1 MELPMISSA
10 FAQSAAGG
18 AGGFS
23 LQGLLP
29 FVLIFIIFYFLLI
42 RPQQK
47 KVKEHKL
54 MVESLKRGNK
64 VLTAGGILG
73 VVTKAIDGSET
84 VSVEI
89 SSGVTVELARQMIS
103 EVRGEEKIKAKA
115 VENKRQTLDSKFGQV
130 NKDYVT
136 QFEKRVKDG
145 MEMAQSE
152 LSRAIESGD
161 ATAQVNAQKRIAGT
175 MRTF

>member
-1 MELPMISSA
+1 MVFISFFLYNVPLLIIVLGVFMISSA

-47 KVKEHKL
+47 RVKQHKL

-73 VVTKAIDGSET
+73 VVTKAVDGSET
-84 VSVEI
+84 ISVEI
-89 SSGVTVELARQMIS
+89 SQGVTVELARQMIS
-103 EVRGEEKIKAKA
+103 EVRGEEKVKSIDSKPKTKAK
-115 VENKRQTLDSKFGQV
+115 SK
-130 NKDYVT
+130 K
-136 QFEKRVKDG
+136 
-145 MEMAQSE
+145 
-152 LSRAIESGD
+152 
-161 ATAQVNAQKRIAGT
+161 
-175 MRTF
+175 

>member
-47 KVKEHKL
+47 RVKQHKL

-103 EVRGEEKIKAKA
+103 EVRGEEKIKA
-115 VENKRQTLDSKFGQV
+115 VENKTKPKSK
-130 NKDYVT
+130 K
-136 QFEKRVKDG
+136 
-145 MEMAQSE
+145 
-152 LSRAIESGD
+152 
-161 ATAQVNAQKRIAGT
+161 
-175 MRTF
+175 

>member
-1 MELPMISSA
+1 MISSA

-47 KVKEHKL
+47 RVKQHKL

-89 SSGVTVELARQMIS
+89 SSGVTVESARQMIS

-115 VENKRQTLDSKFGQV
+115 VENKTKPKSK
-130 NKDYVT
+130 K
-136 QFEKRVKDG
+136 
-145 MEMAQSE
+145 
-152 LSRAIESGD
+152 
-161 ATAQVNAQKRIAGT
+161 
-175 MRTF
+175 

>member
-1 MELPMISSA
+1 MISSA

-47 KVKEHKL
+47 RVKQHKL

-64 VLTAGGILG
+64 VLTAGGIFG
-73 VVTKAIDGSET
+73 VVTKAVDGSET

-89 SSGVTVELARQMIS
+89 ASGVTVDLARQMIS
-103 EVRGEEKIKAKA
+103 EVRGEEKVKNTETKSKGKAKP
-115 VENKRQTLDSKFGQV
+115 KK
-130 NKDYVT
+130 
-136 QFEKRVKDG
+136 
-145 MEMAQSE
+145 
-152 LSRAIESGD
+152 
-161 ATAQVNAQKRIAGT
+161 
-175 MRTF
+175 

>member
-47 KVKEHKL
+47 RVKQHKL

-103 EVRGEEKIKAKA
+103 EVRGEEKIRAKKLGIS
-115 VENKRQTLDSKFGQV
+115 NFKKKSPYLTILR
-130 NKDYVT
+130 T
-136 QFEKRVKDG
+136 QGHKLNSIF
-145 MEMAQSE
+145 
-152 LSRAIESGD
+152 
-161 ATAQVNAQKRIAGT
+161 N
-175 MRTF
+175 

>member
-1 MELPMISSA
+1 MISSA

-18 AGGFS
+18 GGAFS

-42 RPQQK
+42 RPQQTR
-47 KVKEHKL
+47 VKQHKL

-89 SSGVTVELARQMIS
+89 ASGVTVELARQMIS
-103 EVRGEEKIKAKA
+103 EVRGDQKLKPED
-115 VENKRQTLDSKFGQV
+115 NKKSNSK
-130 NKDYVT
+130 K
-136 QFEKRVKDG
+136 K
-145 MEMAQSE
+145 
-152 LSRAIESGD
+152 
-161 ATAQVNAQKRIAGT
+161 
-175 MRTF
+175 

>member
-1 MELPMISSA
+1 MISSA

-47 KVKEHKL
+47 RVKQHKL

-73 VVTKAIDGSET
+73 VVTKAVDGSET

-89 SSGVTVELARQMIS
+89 ASGVTVELARQMIS
-103 EVRGEEKIKAKA
+103 EVRGEEKVKNTDTKTKVKAKP
-115 VENKRQTLDSKFGQV
+115 KK
-130 NKDYVT
+130 
-136 QFEKRVKDG
+136 
-145 MEMAQSE
+145 
-152 LSRAIESGD
+152 
-161 ATAQVNAQKRIAGT
+161 
-175 MRTF
+175 

>member
-1 MELPMISSA
+1 MISSA
-10 FAQSAAGG
+10 FAQAAAGG

-29 FVLIFIIFYFLLI
+29 FILIFIIFYFLLI

-47 KVKEHKL
+47 RVKQHKL

-89 SSGVTVELARQMIS
+89 ASGVTVELARQMIS
-103 EVRGEEKIKAKA
+103 EVRGDQKLKP
-115 VENKRQTLDSKFGQV
+115 VDNKKSTSK
-130 NKDYVT
+130 K
-136 QFEKRVKDG
+136 K
-145 MEMAQSE
+145 
-152 LSRAIESGD
+152 
-161 ATAQVNAQKRIAGT
+161 
-175 MRTF
+175 

>member
-1 MELPMISSA
+1 MELSMISSA

-29 FVLIFIIFYFLLI
+29 FILIFIIFYFLLI

-47 KVKEHKL
+47 RVKQHKL

-89 SSGVTVELARQMIS
+89 SSGVIVELARQMIS

-115 VENKRQTLDSKFGQV
+115 VENKTKPKSK
-130 NKDYVT
+130 K
-136 QFEKRVKDG
+136 
-145 MEMAQSE
+145 
-152 LSRAIESGD
+152 
-161 ATAQVNAQKRIAGT
+161 
-175 MRTF
+175 

>member
-1 MELPMISSA
+1 MVFISFFLYNFPLLIIVLGVFMISTA

-47 KVKEHKL
+47 RVKQHKL

-73 VVTKAIDGSET
+73 VVTKAVDGSET
-84 VSVEI
+84 ISVEI
-89 SSGVTVELARQMIS
+89 SQGVTVELARQMIS
-103 EVRGEEKIKAKA
+103 EVRGCLLYTSPSTRE
-115 VENKRQTLDSKFGQV
+115 
-130 NKDYVT
+130 
-136 QFEKRVKDG
+136 
-145 MEMAQSE
+145 
-152 LSRAIESGD
+152 
-161 ATAQVNAQKRIAGT
+161 
-175 MRTF
+175 

>member
-1 MELPMISSA
+1 MELLMISSA

-47 KVKEHKL
+47 RVKQHKL

-115 VENKRQTLDSKFGQV
+115 VENKTKPKSK
-130 NKDYVT
+130 K
-136 QFEKRVKDG
+136 
-145 MEMAQSE
+145 
-152 LSRAIESGD
+152 
-161 ATAQVNAQKRIAGT
+161 
-175 MRTF
+175 

>member
-1 MELPMISSA
+1 MISSA

-47 KVKEHKL
+47 RVKQHKL

-73 VVTKAIDGSET
+73 VVTKAVDGSET
-84 VSVEI
+84 VNVEI
-89 SSGVTVELARQMIS
+89 ASGVTVELARQMIS
-103 EVRGEEKIKAKA
+103 EVRGDQKLKPAD
-115 VENKRQTLDSKFGQV
+115 NKKSTSK
-130 NKDYVT
+130 K
-136 QFEKRVKDG
+136 K
-145 MEMAQSE
+145 
-152 LSRAIESGD
+152 
-161 ATAQVNAQKRIAGT
+161 
-175 MRTF
+175 

>member
-1 MELPMISSA
+1 MVSSA
-10 FAQSAAGG
+10 FAQSAAGS

-29 FVLIFIIFYFLLI
+29 FILIFIIFYFLLI

-47 KVKEHKL
+47 RVKQHKL

-73 VVTKAIDGSET
+73 VVTKAVDGSET

-89 SSGVTVELARQMIS
+89 ASGVTVELARQMIS
-103 EVRGEEKIKAKA
+103 EVRSDQKLKSAD
-115 VENKRQTLDSKFGQV
+115 NKKSTSK
-130 NKDYVT
+130 K
-136 QFEKRVKDG
+136 K
-145 MEMAQSE
+145 
-152 LSRAIESGD
+152 
-161 ATAQVNAQKRIAGT
+161 
-175 MRTF
+175 

>member
-1 MELPMISSA
+1 MVFIRFFLYKLLSYFLIFMELPMISSA

-47 KVKEHKL
+47 RVKQHKL

-103 EVRGEEKIKAKA
+103 EVRGEEKIKSA
-115 VENKRQTLDSKFGQV
+115 ENKSKP
-130 NKDYVT
+130 KS
-136 QFEKRVKDG
+136 KK
-145 MEMAQSE
+145 
-152 LSRAIESGD
+152 
-161 ATAQVNAQKRIAGT
+161 
-175 MRTF
+175 

>member
-1 MELPMISSA
+1 MISSA

-47 KVKEHKL
+47 RVKQHKL

-73 VVTKAIDGSET
+73 VVTKAVDGSET

-89 SSGVTVELARQMIS
+89 ASGVTVDLARQMIS
-103 EVRGEEKIKAKA
+103 EVRGEEKVKNTDTKSKGKAKP
-115 VENKRQTLDSKFGQV
+115 KK
-130 NKDYVT
+130 
-136 QFEKRVKDG
+136 
-145 MEMAQSE
+145 
-152 LSRAIESGD
+152 
-161 ATAQVNAQKRIAGT
+161 
-175 MRTF
+175 

>member
-1 MELPMISSA
+1 MISSA

-47 KVKEHKL
+47 RVKQHKL

-73 VVTKAIDGSET
+73 VVTKAVDGSET

-89 SSGVTVELARQMIS
+89 ASGVTVELARQMIS
-103 EVRGEEKIKAKA
+103 EVRGEEKIKNTDIKSKGKAKP
-115 VENKRQTLDSKFGQV
+115 KKIIS
-130 NKDYVT
+130 
-136 QFEKRVKDG
+136 
-145 MEMAQSE
+145 
-152 LSRAIESGD
+152 
-161 ATAQVNAQKRIAGT
+161 
-175 MRTF
+175 

>member
-1 MELPMISSA
+1 MISSA

-23 LQGLLP
+23 LQCLLP
-29 FVLIFIIFYFLLI
+29 FILIFIIFYFLLI

-47 KVKEHKL
+47 RVKQHKL

-89 SSGVTVELARQMIS
+89 ASGVTVELARQMIS
-103 EVRGEEKIKAKA
+103 EVRGDEKIKNA
-115 VENKRQTLDSKFGQV
+115 ENKTKPKKKNNLK
-130 NKDYVT
+130 
-136 QFEKRVKDG
+136 
-145 MEMAQSE
+145 
-152 LSRAIESGD
+152 I
-161 ATAQVNAQKRIAGT
+161 
-175 MRTF
+175 

>member
-1 MELPMISSA
+1 MELLMISSA

-29 FVLIFIIFYFLLI
+29 FILIFIIFYFFLI

-47 KVKEHKL
+47 RVKQHKL

-64 VLTAGGILG
+64 VLTAGGIFG

-103 EVRGEEKIKAKA
+103 EVRGEEKIKK
-115 VENKRQTLDSKFGQV
+115 VENKRKPKSK
-130 NKDYVT
+130 K
-136 QFEKRVKDG
+136 
-145 MEMAQSE
+145 
-152 LSRAIESGD
+152 
-161 ATAQVNAQKRIAGT
+161 
-175 MRTF
+175 

>member
-1 MELPMISSA
+1 MISSA

-47 KVKEHKL
+47 RVKQHKL
-54 MVESLKRGNK
+54 MVENLKIGNK
-64 VLTAGGILG
+64 VLTAGGVLG
-73 VVTKAIDGSET
+73 VISKANEGSET

-89 SSGVTVELARQMIS
+89 SQGVIVDVARQMIS
-103 EVRGEEKIKAKA
+103 EVRAEEKLKSTSDKPNAKPKS
-115 VENKRQTLDSKFGQV
+115 NSKPKT
-130 NKDYVT
+130 N
-136 QFEKRVKDG
+136 R
-145 MEMAQSE
+145 
-152 LSRAIESGD
+152 
-161 ATAQVNAQKRIAGT
+161 
-175 MRTF
+175 

>member
-1 MELPMISSA
+1 MISSA

-47 KVKEHKL
+47 RVKQHKL

-84 VSVEI
+84 VNVEI

-115 VENKRQTLDSKFGQV
+115 VENKTKPKSK
-130 NKDYVT
+130 K
-136 QFEKRVKDG
+136 
-145 MEMAQSE
+145 
-152 LSRAIESGD
+152 
-161 ATAQVNAQKRIAGT
+161 
-175 MRTF
+175 

>member
-1 MELPMISSA
+1 MELFMISSA

-47 KVKEHKL
+47 RVKQHKL

-73 VVTKAIDGSET
+73 VVTKAIDGSDT

-89 SSGVTVELARQMIS
+89 ASGVTVELARQMIS
-103 EVRGEEKIKAKA
+103 EVRGDQKLK
-115 VENKRQTLDSKFGQV
+115 TLDNKKSISK
-130 NKDYVT
+130 K
-136 QFEKRVKDG
+136 K
-145 MEMAQSE
+145 
-152 LSRAIESGD
+152 
-161 ATAQVNAQKRIAGT
+161 
-175 MRTF
+175 

>member
-1 MELPMISSA
+1 MGLFMISIA

-29 FVLIFIIFYFLLI
+29 FILIFIIFYFLLK

-47 KVKEHKL
+47 RVKQHKL

-64 VLTAGGILG
+64 VLSAGGILG

-89 SSGVTVELARQMIS
+89 ASGVTVELARQMIS
-103 EVRGEEKIKAKA
+103 EVRGDQKLKPAD
-115 VENKRQTLDSKFGQV
+115 NKKSTSK
-130 NKDYVT
+130 K
-136 QFEKRVKDG
+136 K
-145 MEMAQSE
+145 
-152 LSRAIESGD
+152 
-161 ATAQVNAQKRIAGT
+161 
-175 MRTF
+175 

>member
-1 MELPMISSA
+1 MELLMISSA

-47 KVKEHKL
+47 RVKQHKL

-103 EVRGEEKIKAKA
+103 EVRGEEKIKSA
-115 VENKRQTLDSKFGQV
+115 ENKSKP
-130 NKDYVT
+130 KS
-136 QFEKRVKDG
+136 KK
-145 MEMAQSE
+145 
-152 LSRAIESGD
+152 
-161 ATAQVNAQKRIAGT
+161 
-175 MRTF
+175 

>member
-1 MELPMISSA
+1 MELFMISSA
-10 FAQSAAGG
+10 FAQSATGG

-47 KVKEHKL
+47 RVKQHKL

-89 SSGVTVELARQMIS
+89 ASGVTVELARQMIS
-103 EVRGEEKIKAKA
+103 EVRGDQKLKP
-115 VENKRQTLDSKFGQV
+115 VDNKKSTSK
-130 NKDYVT
+130 K
-136 QFEKRVKDG
+136 K
-145 MEMAQSE
+145 
-152 LSRAIESGD
+152 
-161 ATAQVNAQKRIAGT
+161 
-175 MRTF
+175 

>member
-1 MELPMISSA
+1 MELFMISSA

-29 FVLIFIIFYFLLI
+29 FILIFIIFYFLLI

-47 KVKEHKL
+47 RVKQHKL

-103 EVRGEEKIKAKA
+103 EVRGDQKLKSEDKKTELP
-115 VENKRQTLDSKFGQV
+115 LDFTFLKVDDSWKFILL
-130 NKDYVT
+130 
-136 QFEKRVKDG
+136 
-145 MEMAQSE
+145 SE
-152 LSRAIESGD
+152 LD
-161 ATAQVNAQKRIAGT
+161 
-175 MRTF
+175 F

>member
-1 MELPMISSA
+1 MITNA

-47 KVKEHKL
+47 RVKQHKL

-103 EVRGEEKIKAKA
+103 EVRGEEKIKT
-115 VENKRQTLDSKFGQV
+115 VDNKTKT
-130 NKDYVT
+130 KP
-136 QFEKRVKDG
+136 KK
-145 MEMAQSE
+145 
-152 LSRAIESGD
+152 
-161 ATAQVNAQKRIAGT
+161 
-175 MRTF
+175 

>member
-1 MELPMISSA
+1 MFSSA
-10 FAQSAAGG
+10 FAQTAAGG

-29 FVLIFIIFYFLLI
+29 FILIFIIFYFLLI

-47 KVKEHKL
+47 RVKQHKL

-89 SSGVTVELARQMIS
+89 ASGVTVELARQMIS
-103 EVRGEEKIKAKA
+103 EVRGDEKIKNA
-115 VENKRQTLDSKFGQV
+115 ENKTKP
-130 NKDYVT
+130 KKKIT
-136 QFEKRVKDG
+136 
-145 MEMAQSE
+145 
-152 LSRAIESGD
+152 
-161 ATAQVNAQKRIAGT
+161 
-175 MRTF
+175 